1 MTPIIITGASDGIGA
16 ASARQLKSKG
26 RDVVVVGRSK
36 DKTEALARELRVPFH
51 IADYAKLSD
60 VQRLAAELSRYDGIA
75 VLANNAGGIMGERQ
89 ITEDGFEKTF
99 QVNHL
104 APFLLTKLL
113 MEKLIASQ
121 AKIIQT
127 ASVAANFLGSSFD
140 LDDLNN
146 ERKYKPDLAY
156 GNGKLANILF
166 TRELHRR
173 YHDQGINSVAFHPG
187 VVRTS
192 FATDTTHL
200 MRFIYHTPLKYLVTI
215 SPDSGGQR
223 LTALVDGTPG
233 VDWISGQVYN
243 KKNLMAVNLRDGDG
257 RIAQQLWDASEAMV
271 ARFCG

>member
-1 MTPIIITGASDGIGA
+1 MNPIIITGASDGIGA
-16 ASARQLKSKG
+16 ASARQLKAKG

-36 DKTEALARELRVPFH
+36 GKTEALARELRVPFH
-51 IADYAKLSD
+51 VADYAKLSD
-60 VQRLAAELSRYDGIA
+60 VQRLAAELSAYERIA

-104 APFLLTKLL
+104 APFLLTRLL
-113 MEKLIASQ
+113 IDKLIASQ

-146 ERKYKPDLAY
+146 AHKYKPDLAY

-187 VVRTS
+187 VVRTN
-192 FATDTTHL
+192 FATDTTHF
-200 MRFIYHTPLKYLVTI
+200 MRFLYHTPLKYLVTI
-215 SPDSGGQR
+215 SPESSGRR
-223 LTALVDGTPG
+223 LTALIEGTPA
-233 VDWISGQVYN
+233 VDWDSGQVYN
-243 KKNLMAVNLRDGDG
+243 KKNLMSVNLRDEDG
-257 RIAQQLWDASEAMV
+257 RIAKQLWEASDAMV

>member
-1 MTPIIITGASDGIGA
+1 MNPIIITGASDGIGA
-16 ASARQLKSKG
+16 ASARQLKAKG

-36 DKTEALARELRVPFH
+36 GKTEALARELRVPFH
-51 IADYAKLSD
+51 VADYAKLSD
-60 VQRLAAELSRYDGIA
+60 VQRLAAELSAYERIA

-104 APFLLTKLL
+104 APFLLTRLL
-113 MEKLIASQ
+113 IDKLIASQ

-146 ERKYKPDLAY
+146 AHKYKPDLAY

-187 VVRTS
+187 VVRTN
-192 FATDTTHL
+192 FATDTTHF
-200 MRFIYHTPLKYLVTI
+200 MRFLYHTPLKYLVTI
-215 SPDSGGQR
+215 SPESSGRR
-223 LTALVDGTPG
+223 LTALIEGTPA
-233 VDWISGQVYN
+233 VDWDSGQVYN
-243 KKNLMAVNLRDGDG
+243 KKTLMSVNLRDEDG
-257 RIAQQLWDASEAMV
+257 RIAKQLWEASDAMV